1 MKFTLSM
8 LFILLEQFQA
18 QTDANFQEL
27 KADVKTEL
35 QEMQKKAKAKRA
47 KRKDMT
53 PKKKK
58 QKKQKNNRVQKP
70 KVQKRDQ
77 AKKEIATMI
86 LNTAERAAKE
96 AAERSANK
104 AAAAPAVK
112 KGPQIWKFAQ
122 EIAKQ
127 SLMDTEGLKPKEC
140 GAGNDRNSPLF
151 RRAQDVLEQW
161 RNEAVAQRKK
171 ELAEMQKPNKKQ
183 PPAVST
189 VVASLDEAK
198 KEAEKQASSSS
209 SSSSSSSESNGSSSS
224 SSSSSDSESSCR
236 SEAEIPRG
244 YPTKT
249 TPPRGY
255 PRP

>member
-8 LFILLEQFQA
+8 FFILLEQFQA

-35 QEMQKKAKAKRA
+35 QEMQKKKAKAKRA

-127 SLMDTEGLKPKEC
+127 SLMETEGLKAKEC

-161 RNEAVAQRKK
+161 RNEAVAQRNK
-171 ELAEMQKPNKKQ
+171 ERAEFQKPNKKQ

-209 SSSSSSSESNGSSSS
+209 SS
-224 SSSSSDSESSCR
+224 DSESSCR
-236 SEAEIPRG
+236 SDVEIPRG

-255 PRP
+255 QRGG

>member
-1 MKFTLSM
+1 M

-35 QEMQKKAKAKRA
+35 QEMQKKKAKAKRA

-127 SLMDTEGLKPKEC
+127 SLIETDGLKPKEC
-140 GAGNDRNSPLF
+140 GAGNDRSSPLF

-209 SSSSSSSESNGSSSS
+209 SSSSESNGSSSSS

-236 SEAEIPRG
+236 SDVEIPRG
-244 YPTKT
+244 YPRR
-249 TPPRGY
+249 PPV
-255 PRP
+255 